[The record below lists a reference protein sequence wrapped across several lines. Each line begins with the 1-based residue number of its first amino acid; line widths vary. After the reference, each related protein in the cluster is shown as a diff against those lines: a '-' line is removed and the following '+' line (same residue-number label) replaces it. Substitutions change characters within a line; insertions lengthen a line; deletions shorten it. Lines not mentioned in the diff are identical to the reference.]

1 MSQQSYNNA
10 AVTLNAISSGAA
22 SFVSTKRFFDDVNF
36 PKGFKR
42 CGDFTNKEAE
52 LLEQHGHALKALME
66 GSQLPGTPDE
76 DQFVKVSQG
85 ALAPSTTLE
94 LLWAKY
100 TKLAK
105 GKPFY
110 AVVGTIHTHNKS
122 ASAAIETDID
132 FDDIDEGEDIDDNDD
147 NAKD

>member
-1 MSQQSYNNA
+1 MSQQSYTN
-10 AVTLNAISSGAA
+10 VAA
-22 SFVSTKRFFDDVNF
+22 SIDAIANGSASFTSNKRFYDDANF

-52 LLEQHGHALKALME
+52 LLEQHGQALKNLMD
-66 GSQLPGTPDE
+66 GSQLPCTPDE
-76 DQFVKVSQG
+76 DQFVKVAQG
-85 ALAPSTTLE
+85 QLLPTTPLE

-110 AVVGTIHTHNKS
+110 AVVGTIHAPAQSSKVE
-122 ASAAIETDID
+122 IDID
-132 FDDIDEGEDIDDNDD
+132 FDDISDDAADDEEVTDSDD
-147 NAKD
+147 